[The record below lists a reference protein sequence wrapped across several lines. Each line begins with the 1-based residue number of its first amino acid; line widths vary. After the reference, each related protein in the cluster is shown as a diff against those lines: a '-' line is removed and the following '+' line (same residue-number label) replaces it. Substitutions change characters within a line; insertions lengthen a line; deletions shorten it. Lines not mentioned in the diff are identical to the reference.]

1 MRFSEQIITA
11 RNNPTVKWAASL
23 KEKKGREHE
32 GVFIAEGE
40 KLTYEAIESGLP
52 VTHIFVAE
60 SKLMKIIPKLKELD
74 FVQTNKDIRVITL
87 ADGVFEKISTENAP
101 QGVICVIKHLDFF
114 RHLDIIYKEEFSQ
127 ASVGRCIA
135 MCSLRDPGNL
145 GSAIRSAV
153 AFGVEHIILSS
164 DCADVYNPKTV
175 RGAMGS
181 LFRVKV
187 TRVSSLSEFVR
198 AMQENGR
205 RVYAAELSDRALPLG
220 EIEMSKFDAVI
231 IGNEGHGIP
240 KELSDV
246 CDGSVYIPI
255 STKTESL
262 NASVAAS
269 IFMWEQSK
277 IKE

>member
-1 MRFSEQIITA
+1 MKFSTEIITA

-23 KEKKGREHE
+23 KDKKSREIEKA
-32 GVFIAEGE
+32 FIAEGE
-40 KLTYEAIESGLP
+40 KLSYEAIEASLP
-52 VTHIFVAE
+52 ITHIFVAE
-60 SKLMKIIPKLKELD
+60 SRAEKIIPKLRELD
-74 FVQTNKDIRVITL
+74 GLVAHENARVITL
-87 ADGVFEKISTENAP
+87 ADGAFEKISTENAP
-101 QGVICVIKHLDFF
+101 QGIICVIKHLDFF

-127 ASVGRCIA
+127 AKIGRCIA

-164 DCADVYNPKTV
+164 DCADIYNPKTV

-187 TRVSSLSEFVR
+187 TRVDSLADFVS

-205 RVYAAELSDRALPLG
+205 RVFAAELSERAMPLG
-220 EIEMSKFDAVI
+220 EIKMSKYDAVI

-240 KELSDV
+240 SELSSV